1 MSKNLSFLSAMEDRD
16 DMSIEDIVGQ
26 VTSAI
31 SAPAPGSRARMRT
44 AGLPS
49 DKVPFASCHSLCPGS
64 AQLGECRRLLHLY
77 EIDNKALKS
86 RCGTHA
92 LRCPVTWKVLNASK
106 RTGYR
111 IFCTRAGRCEV
122 AENKNEVLEKQVCV
136 PCFQCPCADSAASHP
151 LVLSVQA
158 RGVFSVQARGHEDR
172 NCVLWAFGLAV
183 VDCRHACVLK
193 RA

>member
-31 SAPAPGSRARMRT
+31 SAPAPDSRARMRT

-86 RCGTHA
+86 RCGAQA
-92 LRCPVTWKVLNASK
+92 LCCLLTLKGAESKQTDRLLCFLQRVLAGAKSLK
-106 RTGYR
+106 TK
-111 IFCTRAGRCEV
+111 TR
-122 AENKNEVLEKQVCV
+122 
-136 PCFQCPCADSAASHP
+136 S
-151 LVLSVQA
+151 
-158 RGVFSVQARGHEDR
+158 
-172 NCVLWAFGLAV
+172 
-183 VDCRHACVLK
+183 
-193 RA
+193 

>member
-1 MSKNLSFLSAMEDRD
+1 MCRGLAVVAAAAARRGTTVATGTSAGGWNARTGQLLATKRALEHTMSKNLSFLSAMEDRD

-86 RCGTHA
+86 RCSAQA
-92 LRCPVTWKVLNASK
+92 LCCLLALKVLKASK
-106 RTGYR
+106 QTGY
-111 IFCTRAGRCEV
+111 F
-122 AENKNEVLEKQVCV
+122 
-136 PCFQCPCADSAASHP
+136 
-151 LVLSVQA
+151 
-158 RGVFSVQARGHEDR
+158 VF
-172 NCVLWAFGLAV
+172 L
-183 VDCRHACVLK
+183 HACWQV
-193 RA
+193 RSR